1 MDISLLLK
9 IAGVG
14 ILVAVFYQVVSK
26 FGGDDQAKYVSIAG
40 IIIVILMLINE
51 IGNLYETIQSVF
63 GI

>member
-14 ILVAVFYQVVSK
+14 ILVAVLYQVVSK
-26 FGGDDQAKYVSIAG
+26 FGGEDQAKYVSIAG
-40 IIIVILMLINE
+40 IIIVILMLITE
-51 IGNLYETIQSVF
+51 IGKLYETIQSVF

>member
-26 FGGDDQAKYVSIAG
+26 FGSEEQAKYVSIAG
-40 IIIVILMLINE
+40 IIIVILMLITE
-51 IGNLYETIQSVF
+51 IGKLYETIQSVF